1 MKRVMAI
8 LAALSFVF
16 ISAPAAQATI
26 TILLTEPSH
35 RQINGQFI
43 DDDLATSLGITGRLG
58 QLVFSPPV
66 GKRRWVIDPA
76 LIEDVTAMS
85 NGYSLTS
92 GKAGLGQAAAQSWLA
107 QLKIVIGSDDVT
119 AMAYGNPSLYW
130 VNQLS
135 PHQVNYVLAI
145 SQSRLQTLLN
155 EPVAAPSHYQYNYKF
170 DISSSD
176 ISIIKA
182 DSVNF
187 SQTAAY
193 VDPTTIDTYRLALI
207 KILNPN
213 LTKDR
218 REYLIRDFTSTA
230 FAQIHLVHLSQGKF
244 TVTSTHQNLPITI
257 TNGFPSEIKV
267 RLRVVPI
274 NPKVRVGNLEIQTLP
289 ANSKIQVMVPIEVL
303 TSGDSG
309 LSVEVISSQ
318 GNLLGDPVSYPL
330 KLSVIS
336 PIATWFTTGAAILLF
351 VAATI
356 QSIRRIRRRQR

>member
-1 MKRVMAI
+1 MKRLLAI

-43 DDDLATSLGITGRLG
+43 DDELATSLGTTGRLG
-58 QLVFSPPV
+58 QLVFNPPI
-66 GKRRWVIDPA
+66 GKRKWVIDPA

-85 NGYSLTS
+85 NGYSMTT
-92 GKAGLGQAAAQSWLA
+92 GKAGSGQEAAKSWLA
-107 QLKIVIGSDDVT
+107 QLKIAIGTDDVT
-119 AMAYGNPSLYW
+119 ALAYGNPSQYW

-135 PHQVNYVLAI
+135 PHQVSYVLSI
-145 SQSRLQTLLN
+145 SQSRLQALLN

-170 DISSSD
+170 EISNSD
-176 ISIIKA
+176 VSLIKA

-193 VDPTTIDTYRLALI
+193 VDPTTIDNFRLALI
-207 KILNPN
+207 RILNPN

-230 FAQIHLVHLSQGKF
+230 YEQIHLVHLSQGKF
-244 TVTSTHQNLPITI
+244 TVTSSHQNLPITI

-267 RLRVVPI
+267 SLRVVPT
-274 NPKVRVGNLEIQTLP
+274 NPKIQVGNLEVQTLP

-309 LSVEVISSQ
+309 MNVEVISSQ

-336 PIATWFTTGAAILLF
+336 PVATWFTTGAAILLF
-351 VAATI
+351 VAASI
-356 QSIRRIRRRQR
+356 QSIRRIRRRQK